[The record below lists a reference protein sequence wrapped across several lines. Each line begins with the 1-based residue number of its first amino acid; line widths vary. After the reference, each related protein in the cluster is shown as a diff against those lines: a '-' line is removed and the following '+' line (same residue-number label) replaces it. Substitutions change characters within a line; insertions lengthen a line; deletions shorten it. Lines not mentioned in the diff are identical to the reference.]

1 MPCMTAPGP
10 GEAPT
15 ASTLDEVAQSRAQTH
30 ADLLELTLSGDALAL
45 DWQPELDSALEAIDS
60 CLPVTRRRSTDPP
73 GTPPFR
79 RPESNVLAFTPE
91 ILDALATRVADK
103 LRAVGPNG
111 RVPTVVEPPPMKAGA
126 VVSVRFRWPLFSLPR
141 GSRRSRARA

>member
-1 MPCMTAPGP
+1 MTVPGS

-15 ASTLDEVAQSRAQTH
+15 ASTLGEVAQSRAEPDT
-30 ADLLELTLSGDALAL
+30 DLLELTLSGDAFAL

-60 CLPVTRRRSTDPP
+60 CLPVKRRRSIDPP
-73 GTPPFR
+73 GTPPFP
-79 RPESNVLAFTPE
+79 RPEVSVLTFTPE

-103 LRAVGPNG
+103 LRPVEPIG
-111 RVPTVVEPPPMKAGA
+111 RVPTAVEPPPLKAGA
-126 VVSVRFRWPLFSLPR
+126 VVSIRFRWPLFSLTR